1 MVISNICITFAS
13 GKSVYL
19 NIILIFIQ
27 IAYYL
32 QQQPNLVKIKKLI
45 KLTMKNNYIKS
56 PLNYTGGKHKLLP
69 QIMPLFPKEIN
80 TFIDLFTGGC
90 NVAVNVNANKIIAN
104 DFEEHIINIFKTFQ
118 SDNIEN
124 LIFNIENIIKEFNL
138 TMENSEG
145 FNRFRNLYNETI
157 VNGNNS
163 QYNIDIMLFTLI
175 CYSFNHQF
183 RFNSKGEFN
192 MPFGKNRS
200 QWNDTMKKNLI
211 NFHKSIIDKNIIF
224 TNNDFRK
231 LKIDK
236 LSCNDFVYCDPPYLI
251 TCATYNEKDGWNEQ
265 CETDLLSLLDS
276 LNSKSVKFALSN
288 VLFNKGK
295 TNDLLIEW
303 SKKYNVH
310 HLDYTYQNCNYHTKD
325 KSSKPDEVLI
335 TNF

>member
-1 MVISNICITFAS
+1 
-13 GKSVYL
+13 
-19 NIILIFIQ
+19 
-27 IAYYL
+27 
-32 QQQPNLVKIKKLI
+32 
-45 KLTMKNNYIKS
+45 MKNSYIKS

-69 QIMPLFPKEIN
+69 QILPLFPTEIN
-80 TFIDLFTGGC
+80 TFVDLFTGGG
-90 NVAVNVNANKIIAN
+90 NIAVNVNANKIIAN
-104 DFEEHIINIFKTFQ
+104 DNEKHVIDIYKTFQ
-118 SDNIEN
+118 NGYDNVEEIIKVIESYIAKYNLSIEN
-124 LIFNIENIIKEFNL
+124 V
-138 TMENSEG
+138 EG
-145 FNRFRNLYNETI
+145 FNKLREDYNNNPFKANYIASTMLY
-157 VNGNNS
+157 V
-163 QYNIDIMLFTLI
+163 LI

-211 NFHKSIIDKNIIF
+211 NFHKSIVDKNIIF
-224 TNNDFRK
+224 TNKDFRE

-251 TCATYNEKDGWNEQ
+251 TCATYNEKNGWNEQ
-265 CETDLLSLLDS
+265 CEKDLLDLLDN

>member
-1 MVISNICITFAS
+1 
-13 GKSVYL
+13 
-19 NIILIFIQ
+19 
-27 IAYYL
+27 
-32 QQQPNLVKIKKLI
+32 
-45 KLTMKNNYIKS
+45 MKNSYIKS
-56 PLNYTGGKHKLLP
+56 PMNYTGGKYKLLP
-69 QIMPLFPKEIN
+69 QILPLFPTEIN
-80 TFIDLFTGGC
+80 TFVDLFTGGG
-90 NVAVNVNANKIIAN
+90 NIAVNVNANKIIAN
-104 DFEEHIINIFKTFQ
+104 DNEKHVIDIYKAFQNGYDNVDNLIHTIELIIETYGL
-118 SDNIEN
+118 NIEDAEP
-124 LIFNIENIIKEFNL
+124 FNKLREDYNTYKLRNRVHYPFDLNIL
-138 TMENSEG
+138 
-145 FNRFRNLYNETI
+145 LY
-157 VNGNNS
+157 V
-163 QYNIDIMLFTLI
+163 LI

-200 QWNDTMKKNLI
+200 QWNDNMKKNLI
-211 NFHKSIIDKNIIF
+211 NFHKAITEKKIIF
-224 TNNDFRK
+224 TNKDFK
-231 LKIDK
+231 ELKIDK

-288 VLFNKGK
+288 VLFSKGK

>member
-1 MVISNICITFAS
+1 
-13 GKSVYL
+13 
-19 NIILIFIQ
+19 
-27 IAYYL
+27 
-32 QQQPNLVKIKKLI
+32 
-45 KLTMKNNYIKS
+45 MKNSYIKS
-56 PLNYTGGKHKLLP
+56 PMNYTGGKYKLLP
-69 QIMPLFPKEIN
+69 QILPLFPTEIN
-80 TFIDLFTGGC
+80 TFVDLFTGGG
-90 NVAVNVNANKIIAN
+90 NIAVNVNANKIIAN
-104 DFEEHIINIFKTFQ
+104 DNEKHVIDIYKAFQNGYDNVDNLIHTIELIIETYGL
-118 SDNIEN
+118 NIEDAEP
-124 LIFNIENIIKEFNL
+124 FNKLREDYNTYKLRNRVHYPFDLNIL
-138 TMENSEG
+138 
-145 FNRFRNLYNETI
+145 LY
-157 VNGNNS
+157 V
-163 QYNIDIMLFTLI
+163 LI

-183 RFNSKGEFN
+183 RFNSRGEFN

-200 QWNDTMKKNLI
+200 QWNDNMKKNLI
-211 NFHKSIIDKNIIF
+211 NFHKAITEKKIIF
-224 TNNDFRK
+224 TNKDFK
-231 LKIDK
+231 ELKIDK

-288 VLFNKGK
+288 VLFSKGK

>member
-1 MVISNICITFAS
+1 
-13 GKSVYL
+13 
-19 NIILIFIQ
+19 
-27 IAYYL
+27 
-32 QQQPNLVKIKKLI
+32 
-45 KLTMKNNYIKS
+45 
-56 PLNYTGGKHKLLP
+56 
-69 QIMPLFPKEIN
+69 
-80 TFIDLFTGGC
+80 
-90 NVAVNVNANKIIAN
+90 
-104 DFEEHIINIFKTFQ
+104 
-118 SDNIEN
+118 
-124 LIFNIENIIKEFNL
+124 
-138 TMENSEG
+138 
-145 FNRFRNLYNETI
+145 
-157 VNGNNS
+157 
-163 QYNIDIMLFTLI
+163 MLFTLI

-288 VLFNKGK
+288 VLFSKGK